1 MQRLLLATIFLAVT
15 GGIEA
20 SACMIVPFQ
29 IDFGSDTATVMQ
41 VGSGKRCS
49 VALHAG
55 ARSAY
60 SGVAISAP
68 ARNGTVRA
76 GSSGATYQSKPGY
89 KGADAFAFTVTG
101 TGPFTNGL
109 GKSTVQV
116 SVTAQ

>member
-1 MQRLLLATIFLAVT
+1 MQRLLLATIFLAVM

-49 VALHAG
+49 FTLHA
-55 ARSAY
+55 AAQSAF

-68 ARNGTVRA
+68 ARNGTARA
-76 GSSGATYQSKPGY
+76 DYLGPTYQSRPGY

-101 TGPFTNGL
+101 TNWGRPV
-109 GKSTVQV
+109 KSTVQV
-116 SVTAQ
+116 GVTVQ